1 MPSITT
7 PRNPNRAARR
17 QNRGSVPTGGGPKFS
32 AGLAGVLV
40 VAALAIGGVA
50 YMNRSL
56 VGPSI
61 TATPT
66 PNSDSATTGTQ
77 LIDGQAL
84 GAVVFASGDA
94 TGGGVGQAVDG
105 VSCASQE
112 YAAYH
117 VHAHLSL
124 FVRGKQIAIP
134 SLVGIVQGAG
144 RSPCLYWMH
153 THDSSGIVHIESPYN
168 GAFTLGQFFDIWGMT
183 LGSQRVASFNGR
195 MRAYVNGT
203 LYTGDPHTIPL
214 VAHQEITLEVGSP
227 TLSPP
232 RYIFPA
238 RE

>member
-1 MPSITT
+1 MPSITS

-17 QNRGSVPTGGGPKFS
+17 QHRGSVPTGRGPKFS
-32 AGLAGVLV
+32 AGLLIVLV
-40 VAALAIGGVA
+40 VAVLAIGGVA
-50 YMNRSL
+50 YLNRSL

-66 PNSDSATTGTQ
+66 PGPDAASAGNQ
-77 LIDGQAL
+77 LVDGQTL
-84 GAVVFASGDA
+84 GAALFASGD
-94 TGGGVGQAVDG
+94 TTRGGIGQAVDD
-105 VSCASQE
+105 VSCAAQE

-134 SLVGIVQGAG
+134 SHVGIVQGAG
-144 RSPCLYWMH
+144 RPPCLYWVH

-168 GAFTLGQFFDIWGMT
+168 GAFTLGQFFDIWGQP
-183 LGSQRVASFNGR
+183 LGSQRVASFTGP

-203 LYTGDPHTIPL
+203 LYAGDPHTIPL
-214 VAHQEITLEVGSP
+214 VSHQEITLEVGSP

-232 RYIFPA
+232 RYVFPTS
-238 RE
+238 E